1 MRRSGTVVELAG
13 RANQRA
19 AAHAKITASV
29 GGATEAPPPALWT
42 WGGLRIGQEQAMRAT
57 VLGGIALSILIGGA
71 AGAQQSQGDPGQ
83 QQRHD
88 QMLQTTPGKN
98 GKEEPSA
105 HVPNTSNGV
114 FVNGSLAVP

>member
-1 MRRSGTVVELAG
+1 
-13 RANQRA
+13 
-19 AAHAKITASV
+19 
-29 GGATEAPPPALWT
+29 
-42 WGGLRIGQEQAMRAT
+42 MRAT

-114 FVNGSLAVP
+114 FVNGSLAVPGAPSDTQTTPAKFSERNAKLDSYPVMALPLALDD